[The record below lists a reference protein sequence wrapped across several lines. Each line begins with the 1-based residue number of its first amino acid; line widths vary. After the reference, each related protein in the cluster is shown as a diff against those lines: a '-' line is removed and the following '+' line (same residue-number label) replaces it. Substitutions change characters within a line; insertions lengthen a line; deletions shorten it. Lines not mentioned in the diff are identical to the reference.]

1 MSLTASPIRRY
12 GSSSL
17 KMRSPISAI
26 SAGIASRQHSAC
38 SDILPSAPISVIFLL
53 LPPLLFYHPLLFQQ
67 TLLYLARGARNGIR
81 GYKLIIAVAG
91 LQLRVL
97 APAPPVY
104 MRAAGAGAGT
114 AIGDRPEHYGRRS
127 NRLANQP
134 KKFVKFVQFVAK
146 TQSPISNLQ
155 SLISSLSRSKFV
167 IDLEK

>member
-67 TLLYLARGARNGIR
+67 TLPYLAPC
-81 GYKLIIAVAG
+81 AVRMG
-91 LQLRVL
+91 TTL
-97 APAPPVY
+97 PAPPVIL
-104 MRAAGAGAGT
+104 REPKNLRRT
-114 AIGDRPEHYGRRS
+114 AQKHDR
-127 NRLANQP
+127 RL
-134 KKFVKFVQFVAK
+134 
-146 TQSPISNLQ
+146 S
-155 SLISSLSRSKFV
+155 
-167 IDLEK
+167 

>member
-67 TLLYLARGARNGIR
+67 TLPYLVLETSSSRPRPRGLVLKALAH
-81 GYKLIIAVAG
+81 YK
-91 LQLRVL
+91 QYE
-97 APAPPVY
+97 PV
-104 MRAAGAGAGT
+104 
-114 AIGDRPEHYGRRS
+114 
-127 NRLANQP
+127 
-134 KKFVKFVQFVAK
+134 
-146 TQSPISNLQ
+146 
-155 SLISSLSRSKFV
+155 
-167 IDLEK
+167 